1 MALGVVPGLT
11 YAERSIRLAPGDSLF
26 LYTDGVSEAQNPRG
40 EQYGEIRL
48 MRTCADARGLSP
60 RKLIAS
66 VSLSTRTFAEG
77 ADPNDDVT
85 MLALTYKRDE

>member
-1 MALGVVPGLT
+1 
-11 YAERSIRLAPGDSLF
+11 
-26 LYTDGVSEAQNPRG
+26 
-40 EQYGEIRL
+40 